1 MRNRTLFVR
10 KRTIN
15 KQYQNYIYLYI
26 SVLRLWHIFC
36 YEVFI
41 MRYIYFIALTLLSLG
56 QLKAQ
61 DTLRLTLDEAVGLAR
76 KQSPQAVAARHQ
88 YRAAYWNWRSFKA
101 DYLPSL
107 TFSSGSQ
114 LNRAIS
120 PITLPDGTD
129 SFVQRNQLLN
139 DGALTIN
146 QNIALLGGSV
156 FVKSGLQRLD
166 IFSEKQKSFNS
177 TPVVIGYSQNL
188 FGYNYLKWN
197 KRIEP
202 VRYEAAKKQYVEM
215 LELTASAAAMKF
227 FQLATAQ
234 SNLRSANYNYAN
246 ADTLFRYAKG
256 RYEIGTITENEMLQ
270 LEINYLSEQ
279 TNRLNARIEMDDRIQ
294 DLRSFLGIT
303 DNVEI
308 VVDVSESVPDFTVPV
323 NDALQLALQNSPDIE
338 QLALQKLQSES
349 AVAYAKSSRGFKADL
364 YMQFGL
370 SQTDNHFDNVYR
382 NPLNQQLV
390 SLGIRIPILDWG
402 VGRGRVEVAKSN
414 LEKVKIDIAQAQT
427 DFEAN
432 VIKLVKQF
440 NLQADKVAIAK
451 KTSERA
457 ARRNDVAYRLYLL
470 GKSTVLDL
478 NAAIAEKDRSQ
489 RDYIRELQNYWSL
502 YYGLRSI
509 TGWNFENN
517 RPILNEVIE

>member
-1 MRNRTLFVR
+1 M
-10 KRTIN
+10 
-15 KQYQNYIYLYI
+15 KQA
-26 SVLRLWHIFC
+26 
-36 YEVFI
+36 
-41 MRYIYFIALTLLSLG
+41 YFIILILFTIG

-61 DTLRLTLDEAVGLAR
+61 DTLHLTLDEAVALAR
-76 KQSPQAVAARHQ
+76 EQSPQAVAARHQ
-88 YRAAYWNWRSFKA
+88 YRAAHWNWRSFKA

-107 TFSSGSQ
+107 TFSSNSQ
-114 LNRAIS
+114 LNRSIS

-129 SFVQRNQLLN
+129 SFAHRNQLLN
-139 DGALTIN
+139 DGSMTIN
-146 QNIALLGGSV
+146 QNISLLGGSV
-156 FVKSGLQRLD
+156 FVQSGLQRLD
-166 IFSEKQKSFNS
+166 IFSDNQYSFKS

-188 FGYNYLKWN
+188 FGYNSLKWN

-202 VRYEAAKKQYVEM
+202 VRYTAAQKQYTET
-215 LELTASAAAMKF
+215 LELVASSAAMKF

-234 SNLRSANYNYAN
+234 SNFRSANYNYAN
-246 ADTLFRYAKG
+246 ADTLFNYAKG

-308 VVDVSESVPDFTVPV
+308 VVEVSEAVPAFIVPV
-323 NDALQLALQNSPDIE
+323 ADALQLAHKNSPDME

-349 AVAYAKSSRGFKADL
+349 SVAYAQASRGFKADM

-370 SQTDNHFDNVYR
+370 SQTDRSFANVYR

-402 VGRGRVEVAKSN
+402 VGRGRVQVAKSN
-414 LEKVKIDIAQAQT
+414 LEKVKIDIAQART
-427 DFEAN
+427 DFDAN

-440 NLQADKVAIAK
+440 NLQADKVAIAQ

-502 YYGLRSI
+502 YYGLRSL
-509 TGWNFENN
+509 TGWDFEKGKS
-517 RPILNEVIE
+517 LNYDFVDLKD

>member
-1 MRNRTLFVR
+1 M
-10 KRTIN
+10 
-15 KQYQNYIYLYI
+15 KQA
-26 SVLRLWHIFC
+26 
-36 YEVFI
+36 
-41 MRYIYFIALTLLSLG
+41 YFIILILFTIG

-61 DTLRLTLDEAVGLAR
+61 DTLHLTLDEAVALAR
-76 KQSPQAVAARHQ
+76 EQSPQAVAARHQ
-88 YRAAYWNWRSFKA
+88 YRAAHWNWRSFKA

-107 TFSSGSQ
+107 TFSSNSQ
-114 LNRAIS
+114 LNRSIS

-129 SFVQRNQLLN
+129 SFVHRNQLLN
-139 DGALTIN
+139 DGAMTIN
-146 QNIALLGGSV
+146 QNISLLGGSV
-156 FVKSGLQRLD
+156 FVQSGLQRLD
-166 IFSEKQKSFNS
+166 IFSDNQYSFKS

-188 FGYNYLKWN
+188 FGYNSLKWN

-202 VRYEAAKKQYVEM
+202 VRYTAAQKQYTET
-215 LELTASAAAMKF
+215 LELVASSAAMKF

-234 SNLRSANYNYAN
+234 SNFRSANYNYAN
-246 ADTLFRYAKG
+246 ADTLFNYAKG

-279 TNRLNARIEMDDRIQ
+279 TNRLNARIEMDDYIQ

-308 VVDVSESVPDFTVPV
+308 VAEVSETIPKFIVSVD
-323 NDALQLALQNSPDIE
+323 DALYLAHQNSPDME
-338 QLALQKLQSES
+338 MLALQKLQSES
-349 AVAYAKSSRGFKADL
+349 SVAYAKASRGFKADL

-370 SQTDNHFDNVYR
+370 SQTARDFNNVYH

-414 LEKVKIDIAQAQT
+414 LEKVKIDIAQART
-427 DFEAN
+427 DFDAN

-440 NLQADKVAIAK
+440 NLQADKVEIAK

-457 ARRNDVAYRLYLL
+457 TRRNDVAYRLYLL

-478 NAAIAEKDRSQ
+478 NAAIAEKDNSQ
-489 RDYIRELQNYWSL
+489 RAYIRELQNYWSL

-509 TGWNFENN
+509 TGWDFERNQSIIVS
-517 RPILNEVIE
+517 RQEF

>member
-1 MRNRTLFVR
+1 MRSRTFNERGRECICLF
-10 KRTIN
+10 
-15 KQYQNYIYLYI
+15 I
-26 SVLRLWHIFC
+26 SKLSTWHIFC
-36 YEVFI
+36 YTVFI
-41 MRYIYFIALTLLSLG
+41 MRYTCFILLVLLSLG
-56 QLKAQ
+56 QLNAQ
-61 DTLRLTLDEAVGLAR
+61 ETLRLTLNEVVALAR

-107 TFSSGSQ
+107 TFSSSSQ
-114 LNRAIS
+114 LNRSIS

-139 DGALTIN
+139 GGTLTIN
-146 QNIALLGGSV
+146 QNVALLGGSF
-156 FVKSGLQRLD
+156 FVQSGLQRLD
-166 IFSEKQKSFNS
+166 IFSERQKSFKS
-177 TPVVIGYSQNL
+177 TPVLIGYSQSL
-188 FGYNYLKWN
+188 SGYNSLKWN

-202 VRYEAAKKQYVEM
+202 VRYEAAKKQYVET

-234 SNLRSANYNYAN
+234 SNFQSASYNYAN
-246 ADTLFRYAKG
+246 ADTLFHYAQG

-270 LEINYLSEQ
+270 LEINYLTEQ

-303 DNVEI
+303 ENVDI

-323 NDALQLALQNSPDIE
+323 NEALQLALQNSPDME
-338 QLALQKLQSES
+338 LLALQKLQSES
-349 AVAYAKSSRGFKADL
+349 ALASAEASRGFKADL
-364 YMQFGL
+364 YMQLGL
-370 SQTDNHFDNVYR
+370 SQTDTHFDKVYQ

-414 LEKVKIDIAQAQT
+414 LERVKINIAQAQI

-440 NLQADKVAIAK
+440 NLQAAKVAIAR

-489 RDYIRELQNYWSL
+489 RYYISELRSYWSL

-509 TGWNFENN
+509 TGWDFEKNH
-517 RPILNEVIE
+517 PVLNEVID